1 MTIPNLFLL
10 AAEVPNSVHLP
21 GDINEVYWGTAAFLV
36 IMAVL
41 FKLAG
46 PAVAKALR
54 KRTDDIRTEIEAAEA
69 ERRSAE
75 SALTQQRAG
84 VGDISAD
91 RQRLL
96 AEATETAERLKVDV
110 VARARTEAESLRTR
124 ALADIEAQRN
134 QAMGDLRAEVA
145 RLTRGAA
152 EAVVRENLDDAAQ
165 KQLIDSYIERVR
177 QLS

>member
-1 MTIPNLFLL
+1 MLSLLL
-10 AAEVPNSVHLP
+10 AADEPNSVHLP
-21 GDINEVYWGTAAFLV
+21 GDLNEVYWGTAAFIV

-41 FKLAG
+41 IKLAG

-54 KRTDDIRTEIEAAEA
+54 KRTDDIRAELEAADA
-69 ERRSAE
+69 ERRAAE
-75 SALTQQRAG
+75 SALTEQRAG

-96 AEATETAERLKVDV
+96 VEANETAERLKVDV
-110 VARARTEAESLRTR
+110 VARARTEGEALRAR